1 MLPAVAKPPPPID
14 PVLEVLIAQLLKTG
28 VLSGADLSNMANR
41 LERIGMDEAAFALN
55 FLPIANAMDEPD
67 ERRAGFEV
75 IEGGALDGGNR
86 DN

>member
-14 PVLEVLIAQLLKTG
+14 PVLEVLIAQLLKNG

-41 LERIGMDEAAFALN
+41 LERIGMDEA
-55 FLPIANAMDEPD
+55 E

-75 IEGGALDGGNR
+75 IEGGALDGGNEP
-86 DN
+86 D